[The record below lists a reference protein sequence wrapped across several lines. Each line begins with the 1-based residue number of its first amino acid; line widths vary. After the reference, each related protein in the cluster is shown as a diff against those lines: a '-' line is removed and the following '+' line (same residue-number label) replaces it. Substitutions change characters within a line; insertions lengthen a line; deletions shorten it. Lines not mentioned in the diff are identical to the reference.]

1 MKDLVEV
8 VWHGRGGQGA
18 VTASRLLAEAAVREG
33 KNVQAFPEFG
43 AERTGAPVRSF
54 TRISIAPITIHCA
67 ITTPDC
73 VVVLDPTL
81 LDAVDISEG
90 LKPDS
95 AVVINTSH
103 SARELRD
110 KIGLNGGRFFTV
122 DATTISVEKLG
133 RNIPNMPMVAA
144 MVKATGII
152 KLENLIETFKENY
165 AKKFTPE
172 IIKGNIEAIER
183 AYKEVK
189 AE

>member
-18 VTASRLLAEAAVREG
+18 VTAARLLAEAALREG
-33 KNVQAFPEFG
+33 KNIQAFPEFG

-54 TRISIAPITIHCA
+54 TRISTSPITIHCA

-73 VVVLDPTL
+73 VIVLDSTL

-95 AVVINTSH
+95 VIVINTSR
-103 SARELRD
+103 SPKELRD
-110 KIGLNGGRFFTV
+110 KIGLEGGKVFTV

-144 MVKATGII
+144 MIKVTGII
-152 KLENLIETFKENY
+152 KLENLIETFKENF

-172 IIKGNIEAIER
+172 VIKGNIEAIER

>member
-1 MKDLVEV
+1 MKDFVEI

-18 VTASRLLAEAAVREG
+18 VTASRLQAAASLREG
-33 KNVQAFPEFG
+33 KNIQAFPEFG

-54 TRISIAPITIHCA
+54 TRISTSPITIHCA
-67 ITTPDC
+67 ITVPDC

-81 LDAVDISEG
+81 LDTVDISEG

-95 AVVINTSH
+95 VVVINTSH
-103 SARELRD
+103 SPKELRD
-110 KIGLNGGRFFTV
+110 KIGLNGGVVFTV

-144 MVKATGII
+144 MIKATGII
-152 KLENLIETFKENY
+152 KLENLIETFKENF
-165 AKKFTPE
+165 ARKLTPE
-172 IIKGNIEAIER
+172 IIKGNIEAIEQ

>member
-1 MKDLVEV
+1 MKNLVEI

-18 VTASRLLAEAAVREG
+18 VTASRLLAEAALREG
-33 KNVQAFPEFG
+33 KNIQAFPEFG

-54 TRISIAPITIHCA
+54 TRISTAPITIHCA

-73 VVVLDPTL
+73 VIVLDPTL
-81 LDAVDISEG
+81 LDAVDISDG

-95 AVVINTSH
+95 IVIINTSH
-103 SARELRD
+103 SPKELRE
-110 KIGLNGGRFFTV
+110 KVGLSGGKVFTV

-144 MVKATGII
+144 MIKATGII

-172 IIKGNIEAIER
+172 IIKGNVEAIEQ

-189 AE
+189 KE

>member
-1 MKDLVEV
+1 MKDFVEI

-18 VTASRLLAEAAVREG
+18 VTASRLLAEAALREG
-33 KNVQAFPEFG
+33 KNIQAFPEFG

-54 TRISIAPITIHCA
+54 TRISTAPVTIHCA

-81 LDAVDISEG
+81 LDAIDISDG

-95 AVVINTSH
+95 VVVINTSH
-103 SARELRD
+103 SPKELRE
-110 KIGLNGGRFFTV
+110 KVGLNGGKVFTV

-133 RNIPNMPMVAA
+133 RNIPNMPMVGA
-144 MVKATGII
+144 MIKATGII
-152 KLENLIETFKENY
+152 KLENLIGTFKESF

-172 IIKGNIEAIER
+172 IIKGNIEAIEQ